1 MAPTSARAAAQAA
14 LRSWRTTNRHADLII
29 FKLLQERAL
38 SQPDRAFALEL
49 FYGVLRNLTLLDFWI
64 DCLRPSQIN
73 GDIRDIVRLGLYQLL
88 LLKVAEHAAVYES
101 VELAPR
107 HSRGLVNGLLRAA
120 GRRQNE
126 LMAKAG
132 AQTLSIRTSHPEFLI
147 TRWER
152 NFGSKATADLCAWNN
167 RPPHVYGRINQLKI
181 GREEFAAR
189 YPEARQLRNFS
200 NFVEFSRFPHQAL
213 DEGHCYIQDPS
224 TAIAC
229 ELLDPQP
236 GEIILDACAAP
247 GGKTNYLAERMQNQG
262 LIMACDNQ
270 SRRIRILEENMAQLG
285 VKIARVVCHDWT
297 KGNAPLELASIGKF
311 DRILVDAPCT
321 NTGVMR
327 RRVDV
332 RWRLQPEEFGRMQM
346 QQLAIVRAIIPLLKS
361 DGALVYSTCSLE
373 PEENEQVIEELLIKL
388 PSMRLIEK
396 RESQPFLDNF
406 DGGFA
411 AKLIASETYQ
421 SVRLHPTTAMES

>member
-1 MAPTSARAAAQAA
+1 MGPTSARAAAQAA

-29 FKLLQERAL
+29 SKLLQERAL

-167 RPPHVYGRINQLKI
+167 RPAHVYGRINQLKI

-421 SVRLHPTTAMES
+421 

>member
-107 HSRGLVNGLLRAA
+107 HSRGFVNGLLRTA

-132 AQTLSIRTSHPEFLI
+132 AQSLSIRTSHPEFLI

-388 PSMRLIEK
+388 PSVRLIEK

-421 SVRLHPTTAMES
+421 

>member
-29 FKLLQERAL
+29 SKLRQERAL

-167 RPPHVYGRINQLKI
+167 RPAHVYGRINQLKI

-189 YPEARQLRNFS
+189 YPEARQLPDFS

-388 PSMRLIEK
+388 PSVRLIEK

-411 AKLIASETYQ
+411 AKLVASETHQ
-421 SVRLHPTTAMES
+421 

>member
-167 RPPHVYGRINQLKI
+167 RPAHVYGRINQLKI

-321 NTGVMR
+321 STGVMR

-346 QQLAIVRAIIPLLKS
+346 QQLAIVRATLPLLKS
-361 DGALVYSTCSLE
+361 DGVLVYSTCSLE

-388 PSMRLIEK
+388 PSVRLIEK

-421 SVRLHPTTAMES
+421 

>member
-1 MAPTSARAAAQAA
+1 VAPTSARAAAQAA

-107 HSRGLVNGLLRAA
+107 HSRGFVNGLLRTA

-132 AQTLSIRTSHPEFLI
+132 AQSLSIRTSHPEFLI

-388 PSMRLIEK
+388 PSVRLIEK

-421 SVRLHPTTAMES
+421 

>member
-29 FKLLQERAL
+29 FKFLQERAL
-38 SQPDRAFALEL
+38 SQSDRAFALEL

-73 GDIRDIVRLGLYQLL
+73 SDIRDIIRLGLYQLL

-107 HSRGLVNGLLRAA
+107 HSRGFVNGLLRTA

-126 LMAKAG
+126 LMAKAK

-147 TRWER
+147 TRWKR

-181 GREEFAAR
+181 GKEAFAAR
-189 YPEARQLRNFS
+189 YPEARQLPNSS
-200 NFVEFSRFPHQAL
+200 NFVEFSTFPHQAL
-213 DEGHCYIQDPS
+213 EEGHCYIHDPS

-262 LIMACDNQ
+262 LIMACDSQ
-270 SRRIRILEENMAQLG
+270 SRRLRILEENMAQLG
-285 VKIARVVCHDWT
+285 VKIARVVCHDWI
-297 KGNAPLELASIGKF
+297 KGNAPVALASAGTF

-332 RWRLQPEEFGRMQM
+332 RWRLQPKEFRRMQM
-346 QQLAIVRAIIPLLKS
+346 QQLAIVRATIPLLKS
-361 DGALVYSTCSLE
+361 DGVLVYSTCSLE

-388 PSMRLIEK
+388 PSMRLTEK
-396 RESQPFLDNF
+396 RQSQPFRDNF

-411 AKLIASETYQ
+411 AKLVASETNQ
-421 SVRLHPTTAMES
+421 HVRLQPTTAMES

>member
-167 RPPHVYGRINQLKI
+167 RPAHVYGRINQLKI

-388 PSMRLIEK
+388 PSVRLIEK

-421 SVRLHPTTAMES
+421 